1 MRSPFL
7 WHGRSHPSPV
17 RPKVELHDHTA
28 HGSWRRY
35 AKVTDRTDRPTGWE
49 HCPFERKDLQ
59 AEASINTLPGSLW
72 PSRASDEIIA
82 PETPA
87 SIAGLVHGLLTMTRP
102 PFA

>member
-35 AKVTDRTDRPTGWE
+35 AKVTDRTDRPTDRMGALSI
-49 HCPFERKDLQ
+49 RKEGPTGRGVYKH
-59 AEASINTLPGSLW
+59 APWKSL
-72 PSRASDEIIA
+72 A
-82 PETPA
+82 
-87 SIAGLVHGLLTMTRP
+87 
-102 PFA
+102 FACL